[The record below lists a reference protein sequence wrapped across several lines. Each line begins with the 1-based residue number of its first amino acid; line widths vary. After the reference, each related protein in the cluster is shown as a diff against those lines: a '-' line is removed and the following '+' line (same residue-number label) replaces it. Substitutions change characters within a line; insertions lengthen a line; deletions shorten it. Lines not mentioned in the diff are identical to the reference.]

1 MHEQAEFGIAA
12 HWHYETRKKS
22 DIIPVDEAVWVK
34 ELSRWRMF
42 PKESKD
48 FLDALKI
55 DIFSDRIYAF
65 TPKGEIKE
73 LPEGAT
79 PIDFAYEVHSDIGN
93 TCVGAK
99 VNGKLVQLD
108 ERINNGDIVEI
119 ATRENSKPKEDWL
132 KFAKTAKAKG
142 LIRSFLKSQRQKG
155 LI

>member
-12 HWHYETRKKS
+12 HWHYAAGKESKS
-22 DIIPVDEAVWVK
+22 ISVDEAVWVK

-42 PKESKD
+42 PAKSKD

-79 PIDFAYEVHSDIGN
+79 PIDFAYEVHSDVGN

-108 ERINNGDIVEI
+108 EVIKNGDIVEI
-119 ATRENSKPKEDWL
+119 DTRENSKPKEDWL
-132 KFAKTAKAKG
+132 NFTKTAKARG
-142 LIRSFLKSQRQKG
+142 LVRSFLKSKRKKG